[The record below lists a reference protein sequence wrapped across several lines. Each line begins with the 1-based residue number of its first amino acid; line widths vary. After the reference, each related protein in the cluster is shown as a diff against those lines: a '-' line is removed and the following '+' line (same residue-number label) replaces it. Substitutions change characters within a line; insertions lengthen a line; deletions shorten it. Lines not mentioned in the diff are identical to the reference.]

1 MRPGR
6 QIVRLTY
13 AHETTGF
20 PAILIGLLKK
30 LGYRW
35 YPEYTVYEDYREFN
49 QEQYEPEMVIWD
61 RQDRSI
67 TELHTFRGIG
77 VTVEMAV
84 QDAAY
89 AAIVRLHAANPS
101 LEDSVYRYIP
111 YTPAGVDTPANAEV
125 LIPFAPQR
133 TDRSYTAVC
142 APYMSRRYDP
152 RVLM

>member
-13 AHETTGF
+13 AHDTTGF
-20 PAILIGLLKK
+20 PAILVDHLKK

-49 QEQYEPEMVIWD
+49 QEQYEAEMVIWD
-61 RQDRSI
+61 RQDLSI

-84 QDAAY
+84 
-89 AAIVRLHAANPS
+89 
-101 LEDSVYRYIP
+101 
-111 YTPAGVDTPANAEV
+111 
-125 LIPFAPQR
+125 
-133 TDRSYTAVC
+133 
-142 APYMSRRYDP
+142 
-152 RVLM
+152 